1 MQFIK
6 SGRLYNT
13 DTAKRCGGYR
23 KYIRTPENEADINM
37 KYNLF
42 KKKTGE
48 FFLLQEEYRTAHGSE
63 WRSETPT
70 VTPLTE
76 EEARAWGEEHLSVTW
91 YQEAF
96 GPVSE

>member
-42 KKKTGE
+42 KKRLGNFSSYKKSIGQPTEANGVPK
-48 FFLLQEEYRTAHGSE
+48 LQ
-63 WRSETPT
+63 
-70 VTPLTE
+70 
-76 EEARAWGEEHLSVTW
+76 
-91 YQEAF
+91 Q
-96 GPVSE
+96 